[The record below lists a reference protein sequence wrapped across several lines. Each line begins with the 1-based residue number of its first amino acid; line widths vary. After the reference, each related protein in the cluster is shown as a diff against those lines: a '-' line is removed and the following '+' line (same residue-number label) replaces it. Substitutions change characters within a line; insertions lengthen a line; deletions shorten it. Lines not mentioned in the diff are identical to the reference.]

1 MNLYLISQT
10 VNNTWDTYIAAVVC
24 APDEETARSLNPDT
38 GKPMTDADWR
48 NGLHDAWVSSPSDVQ
63 VRYLGP
69 ADPSVKPGL
78 VLASFNA
85 S

>member
-1 MNLYLISQT
+1 MNIYHISQT
-10 VNNTWDTYIAAVVC
+10 VNTDYDTYDAAVVC
-24 APDEETARSLNPDT
+24 APDEETARNIYPET
-38 GKPMTDADWR
+38 GEPADWSSI
-48 NGLHDAWVSSPSDVQ
+48 WSWCSSPSDVQ

-85 S
+85 G

>member
-1 MNLYLISQT
+1 MNIYHISQT
-10 VNNTWDTYIAAVVC
+10 VNTDYDTYDAAVVC

-48 NGLHDAWVSSPSDVQ
+48 NGLHDAWVSSPSDVR

-85 S
+85 G